1 MAMYVDPNTVH
12 SAVDTWSGFIY
23 QGKVSLY
30 HVLYLLNNV
39 QNSNNYSL
47 QLDSLEDFA
56 VLDDNDDLIS
66 LHQVKAVNNTTYNR
80 YKEDFEKLEQRR
92 ATHPCSCAFFH
103 VAKENE
109 KDNVALQANHPTI
122 EFYEYTNRN
131 LYCELNEIETLI
143 DGLISSFLNVNN
155 LQHWNNTVNIEII
168 RSKLEGIIFTQV
180 VSIHAINH
188 QQNGLRIS
196 EAAFYCT
203 IPFQSFINV
212 LTNNPA
218 NALNDD
224 YYLET
229 AKIMINDWFME
240 FGDEL
245 QDQGFVVSKN
255 DKLKMQNYL
264 VEINALSTNKLL
276 KLLKDITP
284 QRNVEFN
291 NLIQFNE
298 SLQKSDFQWSFIQGL
313 FDLILCENVME
324 KPVWICDSGKKN
336 ALTGINDP
344 SSQVRRIAR
353 SIKKNILNNDIEL
366 PYEIDRLITSEL
378 EVESLKDIWNN
389 QNDSPEDP
397 NEGKNNVTKW
407 GDIELVRL
415 RNIKNS
421 VI

>member
-1 MAMYVDPNTVH
+1 MAMYVDPNTIH

-39 QNSNNYSL
+39 PDSHGYSL

-56 VLDDNDDLIS
+56 VLDNNDDLIS

-80 YKEDFEKLEQRR
+80 YSEDFQKLEQRR
-92 ATHPCSCAFFH
+92 ETHPCSGAFFH

-109 KDNVALQANHPTI
+109 RDNDALQVNHPTI
-122 EFYEYTNRN
+122 EFYEYSNGN
-131 LYCELNEIETLI
+131 LYCELNEIETLL
-143 DGLISSFLNVNN
+143 DDLISNFLNTNN
-155 LQHWNNTVNIEII
+155 LQQWNNSANVEIV
-168 RSKLEGIIFTQV
+168 RTKLEGIIFTQV
-180 VSIHAINH
+180 VNIHAINH

-203 IPFQSFINV
+203 IPFQSFIDV

-218 NALNDD
+218 NTLNDD

-245 QDQGFVVSKN
+245 QEQGLVVSES
-255 DKLKMQNYL
+255 DKLKMQKYL
-264 VEINALSTNKLL
+264 VEINALSTNELL
-276 KLLKDITP
+276 KLLKNITP

-313 FDLILCENVME
+313 FDLILCENVMY
-324 KPVWICDSGKKN
+324 KPVWQCDNGKNN

-344 SSQVRRIAR
+344 SSQIRRIAR

-378 EVESLKDIWNN
+378 EVGSLKDVWNN

-397 NEGKNNVTKW
+397 NGGKNNVTKW

-415 RNIKNS
+415 RNIKNN
-421 VI
+421 II

>member
-1 MAMYVDPNTVH
+1 MAIFVDPNTIH
-12 SAVDTWSGFIY
+12 SAIDTWSGFIY

-30 HVLYLLNNV
+30 HVLDLLNKDK
-39 QNSNNYSL
+39 NSNTHFL

-56 VLDDNDDLIS
+56 VLDGDEDLIS
-66 LHQVKAVNNTTYNR
+66 LHQVKAVNNRTYNR
-80 YKEDFEKLEQRR
+80 YREDFEKLEQRR
-92 ATHPCSCAFFH
+92 ATYPCSGAFFH

-109 KDNVALQANHPTI
+109 RDNVALQANHPNI
-122 EFYEYTNRN
+122 EFYEYSNGN

-143 DGLISSFLNVNN
+143 DELISIFLNVNN
-155 LQHWNNTVNIEII
+155 LQHWNNAVNIEII

-212 LTNNPA
+212 LKSNPE

-245 QDQGFVVSKN
+245 QEQGLMVSEN
-255 DKLKMQNYL
+255 DKLKMQKYL

-276 KLLKDITP
+276 KLLKNITP

-291 NLIQFNE
+291 NLKQFNE

-313 FDLILCENVME
+313 FDLISCANAME
-324 KPVWICDSGKKN
+324 KPVWSCDSGKKN

-344 SSQVRRIAR
+344 ISQVRRIAR
-353 SIKKNILNNDIEL
+353 SIKKNILNNDVEL

-378 EVESLKDIWNN
+378 EVESLKDAWNN
-389 QNDSPEDP
+389 QNNSPEDP

-407 GDIELVRL
+407 GDIELVML
-415 RNIKNS
+415 RNIKDS
-421 VI
+421 IK